1 MGMKMENT
9 AGKSMLV
16 NFRPFA
22 CLTLLA
28 FLLTTHPVLAAAEEN
43 DEWKYHGTLYV
54 WATEFRIEDSNGNS
68 TEVSVNDLVDNL
80 DLALMGG
87 FGARKDKLGFQIDAI
102 YMDLSNDDNDTLIP
116 GLLTLTD
123 VELSALVLTPMATY
137 RVVEDDQFNLDVLG
151 GVRYL
156 YLDINYKFREISDE
170 GEDRSVT
177 NGIIGF
183 KGDIR
188 LNKNWHMPFYYD
200 IGKGDSELTY
210 QAFAGIN
217 YKYDSFDL
225 AAGYRYLKFKFD
237 DDDDFG
243 DSLNY
248 LIVKGPMIGAKIW
261 F

>member
-1 MGMKMENT
+1 MKIEHR
-9 AGKSMLV
+9 AVKSIPIS
-16 NFRPFA
+16 FRPFA
-22 CLTLLA
+22 CLCLLA
-28 FLLTTHPVLAAAEEN
+28 FLLTTHPVLAAEEAN
-43 DEWKYHGTLYV
+43 DAWKYHGSLYF
-54 WATEFRIEDSNGNS
+54 WAADMRLQDDDGNNDEIS
-68 TEVSVNDLVDNL
+68 FNDLVDNL

-102 YMDLSNDDNDTLIP
+102 YFDLTDDDNDPLIP
-116 GLLTLTD
+116 GVLTVTD
-123 VELSALVLTPMATY
+123 LEATAAILTPMATY
-137 RVVEDDQFNLDVLG
+137 RVVEDGQFNLDILG
-151 GVRYL
+151 GFRYL
-156 YLDINYKFREISDE
+156 YLDVNVKFREISDE
-170 GEDRSVT
+170 GDDGSVW

-183 KGDIR
+183 RGDIR
-188 LNKNWHMPFYYD
+188 LNKKWHMPFYYD
-200 IGKGDSELTY
+200 IGKGESELTY

-248 LIVKGPMIGAKIW
+248 LIIKGPVIGAKIW